1 MSGRTGGVRE
11 DASIVV
17 AEIAAMK
24 AVESFMIAVLWQ
36 CASSA
41 SKLRVRC
48 FEMAKCQMVSD
59 GEDRVHILQL

>member
-17 AEIAAMK
+17 AEIAAMR
-24 AVESFMIAVLWQ
+24 AVESFMIARLWQ

-41 SKLRVRC
+41 SKLRERWL
-48 FEMAKCQMVSD
+48 EMGKCQTVSD
-59 GEDRVHILQL
+59 SENRVHILQW